1 MQQSLDA
8 IIVGAGMAGIYAVY
22 HLRRLGLSV
31 RLFEAGSSV
40 GGTWYWNRYPGAR
53 VDIESMEYSYAFS
66 EELQQEWEW
75 SERYA
80 GQAELARYFEF
91 VTDRFDLRRHMQFDT
106 RVDAA
111 RYDEAADEWV
121 VETSDGGT
129 HRARF
134 CVMTTGLLSAPNKP
148 DIPGLESFAGA
159 VYHTGL
165 WPKEKVDF
173 TGQRVGVVGTG
184 SSAVQAIP
192 LIAAEAAHL
201 TVFQRTPAYAVPL
214 RNHPMPDEYQRKVKA
229 DYAEWRRKERH
240 ESFGG
245 WVAVHYAPVEPV
257 ATLALDA
264 TPEAR
269 QALYEDRWRNGGL
282 ALYNVYPDV
291 YVNREAN
298 ETLAEFVR
306 GKIRERVQDPATAAL
321 LTPDYPILMKRLI
334 ADTNYYE
341 TYNRDNVSLVDV
353 SRQPVERITPGG
365 VMVGGQEYACDSLV
379 LATGYDAMTGALT
392 RMHIEGRNG
401 AMITGHWAQRAR
413 TYLGLMC
420 AGFPNFFI
428 IDAVGSPSVVFQ
440 PVFVAEEQINWV
452 GDCIRQL
459 HASGRRCIEAA
470 ASAEDAWGEECE
482 RALQATLFPTVNS
495 WYVGANIAGKS
506 HMGLIYL
513 GGMAEYRRWM
523 NDEAAHA
530 YPGFVFD
537 GGRGAQASAA
547 PVPQEAVRSAG

>member
-1 MQQSLDA
+1 MQQRYDA

-22 HLRRLGLSV
+22 HLQRLGLSIK
-31 RLFEAGSSV
+31 LFEAGSSV

-66 EELQQEWEW
+66 DELQQEWSW

-80 GQAELARYFEF
+80 GQAELSRYFEF
-91 VTDRFDLRRHMQFDT
+91 VTDRFDLRRHMQFNT
-106 RVDAA
+106 RVTGARFDEDAA
-111 RYDEAADEWV
+111 EWV
-121 VETSDGGT
+121 VSTSDGQT
-129 HRARF
+129 HRAQY

-148 DIPGLESFAGA
+148 EIAGLEQFKGE

-165 WPKEKVDF
+165 WPKEPVDF
-173 TGQRVGVVGTG
+173 SGKRVGVIGTG

-192 LIAAEAAHL
+192 LIAEQASHL

-214 RNHPMPDEYQRKVKA
+214 RNHPMPAEYQQKVKA
-229 DYAEWRRKERH
+229 DYAEWRRKERY

-245 WVAVHYAPVEPV
+245 WVAMHYEASGL
-257 ATLALDA
+257 TTTMALD
-264 TPEAR
+264 TSPEER
-269 QALYEDRWRNGGL
+269 RALYEDRWQNGGL
-282 ALYNVYPDV
+282 AFYNVYPDV

-298 ETLAEFVR
+298 DTLAEFIR
-306 GKIRERVQDPATAAL
+306 EKIRARVNDPALAAL

-341 TYNRDNVSLVDV
+341 AYNRENVSLVDV
-353 SRQPVERITPGG
+353 SKRPIDTITASG
-365 VMVGGQEYACDSLV
+365 VQANGQHYECDALV

-392 RMHIEGRNG
+392 RMHVEGRG
-401 AMITGHWAQRAR
+401 GRLLTDHWAERAR

-428 IDAVGSPSVVFQ
+428 IDAAGSPSVVFQ
-440 PVFVAEEQINWV
+440 PIFVAEEQINWV
-452 GDCIRQL
+452 GDCIQQL
-459 HASGRRCIEAA
+459 AGSGRRSIEARPE
-470 ASAEDAWGEECE
+470 AEDAWGDECE

-506 HMGLIYL
+506 HKGLIYL
-513 GGMAEYRRWM
+513 GGMAEYRRWF
-523 NDEAAHA
+523 NGEAAEG
-530 YPGFVFD
+530 YPGFLFD
-537 GGRGAQASAA
+537 GGLKRD
-547 PVPQEAVRSAG
+547 AVA

>member
-1 MQQSLDA
+1 MQARLDA
-8 IIVGAGMAGIYAVY
+8 IIVGAGMAGIYAVH

-31 RLFEAGSSV
+31 KLFEAGSSV

-121 VETSDGGT
+121 VETSDGAT
-129 HRARF
+129 HRARY

-148 DIPGLESFAGA
+148 DIPGLESFSGP
-159 VYHTGL
+159 VYHSGL
-165 WPKEKVDF
+165 WPKEPVDF
-173 TGQRVGVVGTG
+173 SGQRVGVIGTG

-192 LIAAEAAHL
+192 LIAADAAQL

-214 RNHPMPDEYQRKVKA
+214 RNHPMPADYQRKVKA
-229 DYAEWRRKERH
+229 NYAEWRRKERH
-240 ESFGG
+240 ASFGG
-245 WVAVHYAPVEPV
+245 WVAVHYEPV
-257 ATLALDA
+257 DLVTTLALEA
-264 TPEAR
+264 TPEER

-306 GKIRERVQDPATAAL
+306 GKIRERVKDPATAAL

-334 ADTNYYE
+334 ADTHYYE

-353 SRQPVERITPGG
+353 SRQPIDCITPQG
-365 VMVGGQEYACDSLV
+365 VKVGANEYACDSLV

-401 AMITGHWAQRAR
+401 ELITDHWAQRAR

-420 AGFPNFFI
+420 AGFPNLFI
-428 IDAVGSPSVVFQ
+428 IDAAGSPSVVFQ
-440 PVFVAEEQINWV
+440 PFFVAEEQINWV
-452 GDCIRQL
+452 GECIQHL
-459 HASGRRCIEAA
+459 EGSGRRCIEAA
-470 ASAEDAWGEECE
+470 TGAEDAWGEECE

-513 GGMAEYRRWM
+513 GGMAEYRRWI
-523 NDEAAHA
+523 NDEAVGG
-530 YPGFVFD
+530 YQGFVFD
-537 GGRGAQASAA
+537 GAREEQRFASSVPEIAGRKVG
-547 PVPQEAVRSAG
+547 